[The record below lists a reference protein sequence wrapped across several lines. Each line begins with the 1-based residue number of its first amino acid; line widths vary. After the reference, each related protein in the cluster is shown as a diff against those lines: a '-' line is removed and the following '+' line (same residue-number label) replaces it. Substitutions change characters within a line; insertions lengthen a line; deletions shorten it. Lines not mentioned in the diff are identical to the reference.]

1 MAACGWRA
9 LMARM
14 AAPLSGMATSDHS
27 CSGDAPLGF
36 GSTVTI
42 FHPVVMHLRLTS
54 SLVSAHPTTSTRR
67 PNQFTAT
74 SLPGRVPRDHRELAL
89 GGGLAT
95 TVLQQ
100 RPESA
105 GDGNWAGFSV
115 VRLCSEQLFP
125 VCSPK
130 LVSGS
135 NRITR
140 ASDLLKF
147 SLLRLDDWKTWSR
160 WFEAAGVTDPRCSRS
175 GSEPREHAD
184 RCCLDGHGIALARGL
199 PLGAEKRPAFI
210 KSAPACSLRQSC
222 NHHRRIVGVCV
233 RSWAEFSSDRGLVD
247 PQSPP
252 LAQAHQ

>member
-1 MAACGWRA
+1 MASEPG
-9 LMARM
+9 
-14 AAPLSGMATSDHS
+14 
-27 CSGDAPLGF
+27 
-36 GSTVTI
+36 
-42 FHPVVMHLRLTS
+42 
-54 SLVSAHPTTSTRR
+54 TST
-67 PNQFTAT
+67 
-74 SLPGRVPRDHRELAL
+74 
-89 GGGLAT
+89 
-95 TVLQQ
+95 
-100 RPESA
+100 
-105 GDGNWAGFSV
+105 AGFSV

-199 PLGAEKRPAFI
+199 PLGAEKKARLHQKRSGLQSSTKLQSSQANSGCMRPE
-210 KSAPACSLRQSC
+210 LGRVLQ
-222 NHHRRIVGVCV
+222 
-233 RSWAEFSSDRGLVD
+233 
-247 PQSPP
+247 
-252 LAQAHQ
+252 